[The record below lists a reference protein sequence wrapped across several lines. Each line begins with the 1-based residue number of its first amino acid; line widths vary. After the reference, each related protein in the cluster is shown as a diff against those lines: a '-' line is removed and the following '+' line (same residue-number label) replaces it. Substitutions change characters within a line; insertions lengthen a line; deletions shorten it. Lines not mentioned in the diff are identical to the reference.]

1 MSYNQKVLKLD
12 LGRRILLTWLFVK
25 DGDLRLWAAG
35 GARFIL
41 KPVGIYFVI
50 IPVPPSVV

>member
-1 MSYNQKVLKLD
+1 MSYNQKVWKLD

-35 GARFIL
+35 GRGL
-41 KPVGIYFVI
+41 SSSPWV
-50 IPVPPSVV
+50 STL